1 MKDFVFDNTTKVYFG
16 RNQLNHLTEEINRL
30 GNHVL
35 FVYGGG
41 SIKRTGLYDK
51 ILSLLKDAGVMVTEY
66 SGVEPNPRH
75 TTVNKGAALCH
86 EQNIGVIL
94 AVGGGSVIDCS
105 KGIAAT
111 ALADTGDVWDLVEG
125 KKPVT
130 QALPIIA
137 VPTMAASGSE
147 MNSGGVISNLEKKVK
162 RALKSPLLR
171 PVVTFADPTNTFTV
185 SAYQTA
191 CGSLDIMSHVFDAA
205 YFSEQEQLNMI
216 LQMQEDLF
224 KTVIKFAP
232 IALEYPNNYEARANL
247 MWASMWAVND
257 FLSSGVRQAAACHI
271 IEHELSA
278 YYDITHG
285 HGMAIIL
292 PRWLTYILDET
303 TAPRIYRFGRNCF
316 QVPEGL
322 SDLNGAKQSIV
333 ALSNFCF
340 KTLGL
345 SPHLSDFGIDE
356 KYFEEMAEH
365 ACENGSINSF
375 KSLNKDDIVEILKTC
390 L

>member
-1 MKDFVFDNTTKVYFG
+1 MKDFIFDNTTKVYFG
-16 RNQLNHLTEEINRL
+16 RNQLNHLTEEIDRL

-41 SIKRTGLYDK
+41 SIKRTGIYDR
-51 ILSLLKDAGVMVTEY
+51 IFSLLKDAGVMVTEY

-75 TTVNKGAALCH
+75 TTVNKGAAVCH
-86 EQNIGVIL
+86 EQNIDVIL

-111 ALADTGDVWDLVEG
+111 VFADTGDVWDLVEG
-125 KKPVT
+125 KKPVM

-147 MNSGGVISNLEKKVK
+147 MNPGGVISNFDKKIK
-162 RALKSPLLR
+162 RALKSPMLR
-171 PVVTFADPTNTFTV
+171 PVVTFADPTHTFTV
-185 SAYQTA
+185 PTYQTA
-191 CGSLDIMSHVFDAA
+191 CGSLDSMSHVLDSS
-205 YFSEQEQLNMI
+205 YFSKQESMDMI
-216 LQMQEDLF
+216 LRMQEELF
-224 KTVIKFAP
+224 KTVIRFAP
-232 IALEYPNNYEARANL
+232 IALKEPDNYEARANL
-247 MWASMWAVND
+247 MWASMWAVNG
-257 FLSSGVRQAAACHI
+257 FLATEVRQMNACHI
-271 IEHELSA
+271 MEHELSA